1 MAYCST
7 YKYFLLALISY
18 MVSRIRQNKTF
29 ITIQSNMSPE
39 PRERKSKNMQRWRET
54 GLLAD
59 FPSWRPARQ
68 VGATL

>member
-1 MAYCST
+1 
-7 YKYFLLALISY
+7 

-39 PRERKSKNMQRWRET
+39 PRERKSKDMQRWRET

-59 FPSWRPARQ
+59 FSQCPFLEASQAGRRH
-68 VGATL
+68 TLDP